1 MDLDKDRTLQYYV
14 CISRNWTDCCNCS
27 SILRDILMNRFAKVA
42 ILVGLMATASAC
54 TRIETGEVGVRRS
67 FDKTIETA
75 ELMPGTVNQTIFGDV
90 MTFPTKDVQVDV
102 TDMTPL
108 AADNSTVADFDMS
121 VIYSINPGSVAEI
134 YIEKN
139 RGFHAETEDGDTL
152 LMYNYIRQLAR
163 NAAYKVSRRYESL
176 KMADNRAE
184 IEQLVRQEIVNQLAA
199 EKLDGQI
206 DVSQVLVRQITPAK
220 NIVDS
225 ANLLVQAQNEN
236 KRKEVEVS
244 TAKLEAQ
251 RIAALNANAGAT
263 KYMEATAIVTIAE
276 AVRDGKVNTIV
287 IPYDFKGIVNVK

>member
-1 MDLDKDRTLQYYV
+1 
-14 CISRNWTDCCNCS
+14 
-27 SILRDILMNRFAKVA
+27 MNRFAKVA
-42 ILVGLMATASAC
+42 VLVGLMASASAC

-67 FDKTIETA
+67 FDKTIETT
-75 ELMPGTVNQTIFGDV
+75 ELMPGTVNQTLFGDV
-90 MTFPTKDVQVDV
+90 LTFPTKDVQVDI

-108 AADNSTVADFDMS
+108 ASDNSTVADFDMS
-121 VIYSINPGSVAEI
+121 VIYSINPTSVAEL

-139 RGFHAETEDGDTL
+139 RGFHAETEEGDTL
-152 LMYNYIRQLAR
+152 LMYNYIRQLGR
-163 NAAYKVSRRYESL
+163 NAAYKVARRYESL

-184 IEQLVRQEIVNQLAA
+184 IEQLVRQEIIKQLVA
-199 EKLDGQI
+199 EKLDAHI

-236 KRKEVEVS
+236 KRKEVEVG
-244 TAKLEAQ
+244 TAKLEAE

-263 KYMEATAIVTIAE
+263 RYMEATAIVTIAE